1 MLRYL
6 ATGLLTRNV
15 SRRLVRMIPN
25 PIVRTVAVAAAGLAV
40 ERLVNG
46 RRRLPGTHRPGRL
59 TA

>member
-1 MLRYL
+1 
-6 ATGLLTRNV
+6 
-15 SRRLVRMIPN
+15 MIPN